1 MLKNGRLILVN
12 TLGSRKV
19 RLTGLAHT
27 LASEVLTSG
36 GYAVDAT
43 AGNGQDTLFLARRVG
58 ATGHVLSIDIQPLA
72 IATTKAKLL
81 AEDLHRTCD
90 LRVADH
96 AKLATL
102 IPADYRR
109 KVDCI
114 LFNLGYLPGS
124 DHSLTTK
131 PLTTGQALHAA
142 LGSVRSGGRIIC
154 VVYTGHP
161 GGEVESETVDAF
173 GVSCEEAGHRVQRFG
188 RETGTGRPWILCVTC
203 KA

>member
-1 MLKNGRLILVN
+1 MSKNAHPTLAN

-19 RLTGLAHT
+19 RLTGLAHQ
-27 LASEVLTSG
+27 LASEVLVAG

-72 IATTKAKLL
+72 IATTQTKVI
-81 AEDLHRTCD
+81 AEDLHRSCD

-96 AKLATL
+96 AKLAIL
-102 IPADYRR
+102 IPADYRG
-109 KVDCI
+109 KVDCV

-131 PLTTGQALHAA
+131 PVTTGQALHGA
-142 LGSVRSGGRIIC
+142 LGALRSGGRIIC
-154 VVYTGHP
+154 VIYTGHP
-161 GGEVESETVDAF
+161 GGELESETVDAF
-173 GVSCEEAGHRVQRFG
+173 GVSCEEAGHTVQRFG
-188 RETGTGRPWILCVTC
+188 REIGTGRPWILCVTC